1 MNVIAGSYKG
11 YWIGRWFVRSSSPL
25 RRCDA
30 ATLRRGDVQHC
41 QRGNQPT
48 NQRIAAQLSWGREV
62 DSDLHSTIRCCCC
75 CRMYV
80 CMACMEMPRRAW
92 KAETCG
98 VKHDARLCYVDGGVV
113 ARTIDS
119 NRRGDVATMTGSS
132 SCARTATRAW
142 IHDRCK
148 TLGMWASETSV
159 LCLYL
164 WGNNKNCLGRP
175 GGLSGI
181 FYRGLLDILCVRGAT
196 C

>member
-1 MNVIAGSYKG
+1 M
-11 YWIGRWFVRSSSPL
+11 VRSFVVTTSTLRL
-25 RRCDA
+25 RRCDCDA
-30 ATLRRGDVQHC
+30 ATFNTANVA
-41 QRGNQPT
+41 T
-48 NQRIAAQLSWGREV
+48 NQRTNASRHNFRGVVRSTPISTA
-62 DSDLHSTIRCCCC
+62 TIRCCCC

-159 LCLYL
+159 LCLCL